1 MSEQKVEA
9 LEQEEQITSE
19 NTQEVTQEST
29 DTQVDEASYP
39 GAGKDKQPM
48 EKASASGAD
57 TGVNNEKPD
66 GPKPNFTK
74 GVPTAKKRPGD
85 KSMSESSKMALIKS
99 IYNKLDEM
107 SKEEVA
113 EVLGALEGV
122 EQEDNVISE
131 EEIYQALLDEGYTEE
146 EIEQMSEEKMTE
158 LIDKITSDKQ
168 EEKEIQN
175 SALKQEEFETN
186 LNDDVQALI
195 EGEDLSDEFK
205 EKAAT
210 IFEAA
215 VFARVNEEITSRV
228 EKLEEQY
235 KNDLEEAITNNKKE
249 MVERVDDFMN
259 YVVKEWMQENE
270 LAIEKGIR
278 SEIVEDFMVGLK
290 NLFVEHY
297 IDIPDEKVDLVDD
310 LFTKVEDLE
319 ESLNQE
325 IDKNI
330 QTNKELREYK
340 KLDALYT
347 VSEGLTDV
355 ETEKMQKLA
364 EGIEYE
370 TEELYAEKLQT
381 IKENYFPG
389 NEQQQTLT
397 EDTSVQTQDDME
409 VINEEGG
416 DEVALA
422 ETPESIRRY
431 ADAISRTL
439 KK

>member
-1 MSEQKVEA
+1 MSENKTEA
-9 LEQEEQITSE
+9 LEQEEVVSE
-19 NTQEVTQEST
+19 NTQEVTQESN

-48 EKASASGAD
+48 EKASASATD
-57 TGVNNEKPD
+57 TGVDNQKVD

-74 GVPTAKKRPGD
+74 GVPTAKKRPAD
-85 KSMSESSKMALIKS
+85 KTGVSESSSKMALIKS

-107 SKEEVA
+107 TKDEVA

-122 EQEDNVISE
+122 EEEEVISE

-158 LIDKITSDKQ
+158 LIEKLTSQKV
-168 EEKEIQN
+168 EEQEIQK
-175 SALKQEEFETN
+175 SALNQEEFEAN
-186 LNDDVQALI
+186 LADDVQALI
-195 EGEDLSDEFK
+195 EGEELSDDFK

-215 VFARVNEEITSRV
+215 VFARVNEEITNRV

-235 KNDLEEAITNNKKE
+235 KVELEEAVESNKKE

>member
-146 EIEQMSEEKMTE
+146 
-158 LIDKITSDKQ
+158 
-168 EEKEIQN
+168 
-175 SALKQEEFETN
+175 
-186 LNDDVQALI
+186 
-195 EGEDLSDEFK
+195 
-205 EKAAT
+205 
-210 IFEAA
+210 
-215 VFARVNEEITSRV
+215 
-228 EKLEEQY
+228 
-235 KNDLEEAITNNKKE
+235 
-249 MVERVDDFMN
+249 
-259 YVVKEWMQENE
+259 
-270 LAIEKGIR
+270 
-278 SEIVEDFMVGLK
+278 
-290 NLFVEHY
+290 
-297 IDIPDEKVDLVDD
+297 
-310 LFTKVEDLE
+310 
-319 ESLNQE
+319 
-325 IDKNI
+325 
-330 QTNKELREYK
+330 
-340 KLDALYT
+340 
-347 VSEGLTDV
+347 
-355 ETEKMQKLA
+355 
-364 EGIEYE
+364 
-370 TEELYAEKLQT
+370 
-381 IKENYFPG
+381 
-389 NEQQQTLT
+389 
-397 EDTSVQTQDDME
+397 
-409 VINEEGG
+409 
-416 DEVALA
+416 
-422 ETPESIRRY
+422 
-431 ADAISRTL
+431 
-439 KK
+439 

>member
-1 MSEQKVEA
+1 
-9 LEQEEQITSE
+9 
-19 NTQEVTQEST
+19 
-29 DTQVDEASYP
+29 
-39 GAGKDKQPM
+39 
-48 EKASASGAD
+48 
-57 TGVNNEKPD
+57 
-66 GPKPNFTK
+66 
-74 GVPTAKKRPGD
+74 
-85 KSMSESSKMALIKS
+85 
-99 IYNKLDEM
+99 M

-122 EQEDNVISE
+122 EQEENVISE

-158 LIDKITSDKQ
+158 LIEKLTSQKV
-168 EEKEIQN
+168 EEQEIQK
-175 SALKQEEFETN
+175 SALNQEEFETN
-186 LNDDVQALI
+186 LADDVQALI
-195 EGEDLSDEFK
+195 EGEELSDEFK

-215 VFARVNEEITSRV
+215 VFARVNEEITNRV

-235 KNDLEEAITNNKKE
+235 KVELEEAVEGNKKE

-370 TEELYAEKLQT
+370 TEEQYAEKLQT

-389 NEQQQTLT
+389 KEQQQTLT
-397 EDTSVQTQDDME
+397 EDASVQTQDDME
-409 VINEEGG
+409 VINEENEE
-416 DEVALA
+416 EVALA